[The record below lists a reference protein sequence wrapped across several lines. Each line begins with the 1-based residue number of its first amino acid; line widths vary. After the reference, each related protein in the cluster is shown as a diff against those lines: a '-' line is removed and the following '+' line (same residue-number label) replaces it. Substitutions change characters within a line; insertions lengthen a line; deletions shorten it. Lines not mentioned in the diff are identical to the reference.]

1 MSLKKLIV
9 TVLCL
14 PVAAWLGGCVER
26 KITVVS
32 DPPGA
37 LAYLNDQEIGRTPV
51 TTPFLWYGDYDVRL
65 RYDKPAGPG
74 NAQAQHYY
82 LHTHR
87 RAVAPVYQWIGPD
100 LFAEFLPF
108 DVTDEKVWAFV
119 LEKVPEESDQ
129 QLIDNAKN
137 LQEQLNTSVPLRSD
151 KK

>member
-1 MSLKKLIV
+1 MSLNKHAITAALV
-9 TVLCL
+9 SAL
-14 PVAAWLGGCVER
+14 PWLGGCVER

-74 NAQAQHYY
+74 NAEPQHYY

-87 RAVAPVYQWIGPD
+87 RAEAPAYEWIGPD
-100 LFAEFLPF
+100 LFAEVLPF
-108 DVTDEKVWAFV
+108 DLKDEKVWAFV
-119 LEKVPEESDQ
+119 LEKVPQESDQ
-129 QLIDNAKN
+129 ALIDNAKN
-137 LQEQLNTSVPLRSD
+137 LQQQLNTKVPLRNE